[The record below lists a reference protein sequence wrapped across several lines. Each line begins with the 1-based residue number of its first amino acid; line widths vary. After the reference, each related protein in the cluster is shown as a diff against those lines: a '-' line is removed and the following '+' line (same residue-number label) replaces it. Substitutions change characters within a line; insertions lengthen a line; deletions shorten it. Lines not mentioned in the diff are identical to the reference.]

1 MATLDKE
8 ELAAIVARD
17 LPGYRLVEK
26 GLVDH
31 VIEEVDANA
40 PGIEVLRRKYLGDGK
55 VVANAPAS
63 DNPGHGA
70 DASDDQIVIVE
81 PKESGGVRPAGARPK
96 TVVVSGTK
104 KRVIGYQG

>member
-17 LPGYRLVEK
+17 VPGYRLVEK
-26 GLVDH
+26 DLVDH
-31 VIEEVDANA
+31 VIEEADAKA
-40 PGIEVLRRKYLGDGK
+40 PGIEVLRRKYLGKGK
-55 VVANAPAS
+55 AAS
-63 DNPGHGA
+63 DATAGDNPGHTA
-70 DASDDQIVIVE
+70 DAPDDQIVIVE
-81 PKESGGVRPAGARPK
+81 PKESNGVRPAGARPK